1 MSYAYLERYSHH
13 LYGTEKSKLIL
24 QRNSNTQPLI
34 RKATLKHLAKLVGLT
49 QGLSVGLQA
58 K

>member
-24 QRNSNTQPLI
+24 QPNSNTQPLT
-34 RKATLKHLAKLVGLT
+34 ALKHLAKLVGLT
-49 QGLSVGLQA
+49 Q
-58 K
+58 